1 MADTKQYIIGTSD
14 QAGKLKHKDY
24 IEWVDSET
32 GFVVKAPGTT
42 STDKANGDIITTS
55 SNLSELSSTRIYDA
69 IDTEWAPYKIKN
81 FSNGT

>member
-42 STDKANGDIITTS
+42 STDKANGDILYIH
-55 SNLSELSSTRIYDA
+55 
-69 IDTEWAPYKIKN
+69 PKIKTQ
-81 FSNGT
+81 FVFCSPAGTPTQDPMVKGHLL